1 MAGQTGAPG
10 GAGAVK
16 KLVFVLGLVGALLG
30 GMWLLQ
36 GLGTL
41 QLRPILCFADCAPLQ
56 GPSTSWAVI
65 GALLFTAG
73 SVAVWWSLRPRAS

>member
-1 MAGQTGAPG
+1 MDGRAGAPG

-16 KLVFVLGLVGALLG
+16 KLAFVLGLVGALLG

-56 GPSTSWAVI
+56 GSSTRWAVI
-65 GALLFTAG
+65 GALVFTAG
-73 SVAVWWSLRPRAS
+73 SVAVWWSLRSRA